1 MPLSAPTFGVFT
13 ALPANPPVYLS
24 SQVYRRA
31 QGDDDIDDSDHGS
44 DSEDGGARARKV
56 LEECSVL
63 SKKLASVISS
73 WAVADDDG
81 EGKGAG
87 ADSSGGALELTNLK
101 AGGRAVTTNEEI
113 AEACPGLKLKP

>member
-1 MPLSAPTFGVFT
+1 MHLF
-13 ALPANPPVYLS
+13 

-31 QGDDDIDDSDHGS
+31 QVDDDIDDSDHSS

-56 LEECSVL
+56 LEECSAL

-87 ADSSGGALELTNLK
+87 AGSSRGALELTNLK
-101 AGGRAVTTNEEI
+101 AGGRAVTTNAEI